1 MPAPV
6 FIGDEVSATAY
17 RLAGIDTR
25 VPERTTVGRE
35 FGMAL
40 HAANLVVITAEFA
53 AQLSEDVLHQAVRR
67 AAPLVLIVPDAA
79 GRVQPA
85 DLDRQVDRVL
95 GIEQ

>member
-6 FIGDEVSATAY
+6 FIGDEVSAAAY

-25 VPERTTVGRE
+25 VPQSSAVGHE
-35 FGMAL
+35 FELAL

-53 AQLSEDVLHQAVRR
+53 DQLSGEMLHKAVRR

>member
-1 MPAPV
+1 MPVPI
-6 FIGDEVSATAY
+6 FIGDEVSAAAY

-25 VPERTTVGRE
+25 VPERTAIGHE
-35 FGMAL
+35 FEYAL
-40 HAANLVVITAEFA
+40 HTANLVVITAEFA
-53 AQLSEDVLHQAVRR
+53 AQLSDETLHQAVRR

-79 GRVQPA
+79 GREQPA